1 MTNLTDQEERQR
13 ETDRELY
20 LKLVRA
26 KEGGVALTPEEAQR
40 LHKLLAHKPPNR
52 FNLVFGK
59 GVQKVPRRWER

>member
-1 MTNLTDQEERQR
+1 MANLTDQEERQR
-13 ETDRELY
+13 KTDRELY

-26 KEGGVALTPEEAQR
+26 NEDGVALTSDESQR
-40 LHKLLAHKPPNR
+40 LHKLLAHKPTNR